1 MASPHR
7 IPMKITDISIQ
18 AKNPDR
24 VNVSVDGKYRFSLD
38 IYQVSELGIKRGQ
51 EYSEDDIAL
60 FETES
65 QFGKLYGRALE
76 YCLMRPH
83 SAREIRDYLWKKT
96 RPSRVRLKDGGFMEK
111 PGVPKELSER
121 VFDRLQDKGY
131 VDDVRF
137 TRFWVENR
145 NQRKGV
151 SQRKLVQE
159 LRGKGVEQSVI
170 NEVMADSSR
179 SDETELRKVIEK
191 KASRYS
197 DRQKLMQYLVRQGF
211 SYDDVKTALEETS
224 DT

>member
-1 MASPHR
+1 MR
-7 IPMKITDISIQ
+7 ITDISIQ
-18 AKNPDR
+18 LKNPDR

-51 EYSEDDIAL
+51 EYSEDDITL

-83 SAREIRDYLWKKT
+83 SAREVRDYLWKKT
-96 RPSRVRLKDGGFMEK
+96 RPSRIRLKEGGFMEK
-111 PGVPKELSER
+111 PGVPKELTER

-131 VDDVRF
+131 IDDERF

-170 NEVMADSSR
+170 DDVMTNSSR

-197 DRQKLMQYLVRQGF
+197 DRQKFMQYLVRQGF